1 MNKKKLGI
9 IICAHD
15 GISSIYGGVG
25 AATDAYFESIAQLQ
39 RELHAEYE
47 IRAWAITPR
56 IADSNAGFSRAQLQ
70 KIRHICQE
78 TGGDVL
84 ECCHVSDGVDQYGD
98 ARNWAVTSPT
108 AALLAYQVLKE
119 YKPDDAVVIAECTPF
134 AKTPTILRRHVDFDI
149 NLHAVWLPHSTTLIE
164 ERGRYS
170 TARLN
175 FELNAVRSINAAPG
189 LFVGYIGSYMRDHLE
204 RDYGVQ
210 PTKLT
215 PMLNGIAEKAVPVYP
230 QDEIRSALLQ
240 RSIPVDK
247 SIIFSFGR
255 GMPYKGFD
263 IFMRAARELDELDCH
278 FVLQA
283 AVPSMDFPI
292 VADLK
297 ELQNPNITLLFDLDF
312 ALPRQLMQWDKTEL
326 VAVLS
331 RVDAQSLVP
340 MEVRSYGKALILVSN
355 RDGLP
360 QQVHDGQDGFVTDLQ
375 VDEVARTMREIL
387 RLPRAR
393 KAEIAAAGAR
403 LVQEKYDISKNFTA
417 AIVQLLGSGA
427 AAHRPTG
434 GQAGSA
440 T

>member
-1 MNKKKLGI
+1 MKKKLGI

-15 GISSIYGGVG
+15 GISSVYGGVG
-25 AATDAYFESIAQLQ
+25 AATDAYFESIDRLK

-47 IRAWAITPR
+47 IRVWAITPR
-56 IADSNAGFSRAQLQ
+56 IADSNAGFSREQLQ
-70 KIRHICQE
+70 KVRRICQG

-108 AALLAYQVLKE
+108 AALLAYQALKE
-119 YKPDDAVVIAECTPF
+119 YRPADAVVIAECTPF
-134 AKTPTILRRHVDFDI
+134 AKTPAILRRHVDFDI
-149 NLHAVWLPHSTTLIE
+149 NIRAVWMPHSTTLIE

-170 TARLN
+170 AARLN

-189 LFVGYIGSYMRDHLE
+189 LFVGYIGPYMRDHLE
-204 RDYGVQ
+204 RDYGVL
-210 PTKLT
+210 PEKLT
-215 PMLNGIAEKAVPVYP
+215 PMLNGITRKAVPVHP
-230 QDEIRSALLQ
+230 QDDIRGALLR
-240 RSIPVDK
+240 RSIPTDK
-247 SIIFSFGR
+247 PIIFSFGR

-263 IFMRAARELDELDCH
+263 IFMRAARDLEELDCH

-283 AVPSMDFPI
+283 AVPSMDYPI

-297 ELQNPNITLLFDLDF
+297 KLQHPNITLLFDLDF
-312 ALPRQLMQWDKTEL
+312 VLPRQMMQWDRTEL

-340 MEVRSYGKALILVSN
+340 MEVRSYGKALVLVSN

-360 QQVHDGQDGFVTDLQ
+360 QQVHNGQDGFVTDLR

-387 RLPRAR
+387 HLPRAR

-403 LVQEKYDISKNFTA
+403 LVQREYDMSKNFTA
-417 AIVQLLGSGA
+417 AIVQLLGRGA
-427 AAHRPTG
+427 GAHRPTG
-434 GQAGSA
+434 GQADSA